1 MLTRYIITIAM
12 SVTLLAACSGSRNLQ
27 APQVDIPVSF
37 GQTGH
42 DSVSVADVDY
52 HIFYADTMLRGMIDT
67 ALAHNRD
74 LAVAAARVKEL
85 RQLYGV
91 QKLNYLPDI
100 KGLVGGNNET
110 NDYYDEPKLRDPEYD
125 VKLTLNWEVDLWG
138 GLSASRRK
146 AQAGYLGAVEDCRAM
161 QITIIAE
168 TATAYYNLVALQNEL
183 NIVRQT
189 LLTRRQALDKT
200 RLRYEGGLTS
210 EIVYQQAKVEY
221 ATTAALEPDLERRI
235 ALAENALN
243 LLMGRL
249 PGTPLHVNADAL
261 SDELPQSVP
270 VGIPSQLLE
279 RRPDIRSSEQALKA
293 ALADADVAYSNQF
306 PRLGI
311 SLTGGLENNELSG
324 LLKSPFSYVVGN
336 ITGTIFD
343 FGKNKRKYRAT
354 IEAYNQARLRYEKAV
369 LSAFS
374 ELDGA
379 ITTYNRLQETARLR
393 GELRDAAASYVN
405 LANKQYIGGTI
416 NYIDVL
422 DAHRRF
428 FEAQIS
434 QSNALRDE
442 NLALV
447 ALYKALGGGW

>member
-1 MLTRYIITIAM
+1 MILATAL
-12 SVTLLAACSGSRNLQ
+12 VAACSGSRNLP
-27 APQVDIPVSF
+27 APALDLPQSVGQV
-37 GQTGH
+37 GG
-42 DSVSVADVDY
+42 DSLSLAEVDY
-52 HIFYADTMLRGMIDT
+52 HVFYTDSLLRSMIDT

-74 LAVAAARVKEL
+74 LAETAARVEEL

-91 QKLNYLPDI
+91 QKLNYLPEI
-100 KGLVGGNNET
+100 SALVGGNNET
-110 NDYYDEPKLRDPEYD
+110 NDYHGEPSVRDPEYD
-125 VKLTLNWEVDLWG
+125 VKVTLNWELDLWG
-138 GLSASRRK
+138 GLSASRRS
-146 AQAGYLGAVEDCRAM
+146 ARASYLGAVEDRRAM

-183 NIVRQT
+183 IIVRQT
-189 LLTRRQALDKT
+189 LLTRQQALEKT

-235 ALAENALN
+235 TLAENALN

-249 PGTPLHVNADAL
+249 PGSEIRINADAL
-261 SDELPQSVP
+261 ADELPKSVP
-270 VGIPSQLLE
+270 AGIPSQLLE

-293 ALADADVAYSNQF
+293 ALADVDVAYSNQF

-311 SLTGGLENNELSG
+311 SLTGGLENNELNG
-324 LLKSPFSYVVGN
+324 LLQSPFSYIVGN
-336 ITGTIFD
+336 ITGTVFD
-343 FGKNKRKYRAT
+343 FGRKKRKYRAR
-354 IEAYNQARLRYEKAV
+354 IEAYNQARLRYEQAV
-369 LSAFS
+369 LAAFS
-374 ELDGA
+374 EVDGA
-379 ITTYNRLQETARLR
+379 ITTYNRLQETTRLR
-393 GELRDAAASYVN
+393 TELREAASRYVN
-405 LANKQYIGGTI
+405 LANKQYLGGTI